1 MDLPVGRGVFESL
14 GILQPVLQGN
24 VSRKQVLRPMQE
36 QFGHSQEAAEGG
48 ETAGVRVLGGRNV
61 GRLLLSRHQTKHG
74 RIV

>member
-1 MDLPVGRGVFESL
+1 MDLPVRRGVFQSL
-14 GILQPVLQGN
+14 GILQPVLQRN
-24 VSRKQVLRPMQE
+24 VSRQQVFRSMQE
-36 QFGHSQEAAEGG
+36 QFGHSQETTEGG